1 MKAMKYLGAF
11 ASLALAGTL
20 SAQSIV
26 FSFDSG
32 TQGWSATTWDTPTT
46 TPPTPA
52 YQSIVWDA
60 SRQAL
65 AASITTGGW
74 HYLTNIYSTP
84 SLNVDAYNAF
94 NAGFANPTLSTVGFD
109 VTVAPGTGGTYLNL
123 IGVFGGGTSNSW
135 HQLQFTGFNQAELAS
150 GATKTFFTDFTLETG
165 ASPTGL
171 NESSYQ
177 FVVGVNSN
185 WTGGTVF
192 VDNVRITPAAIPEP
206 STIGAILGAGV
217 LGFAVYR
224 RRKAR
229 A

>member
-1 MKAMKYLGAF
+1 MKAKKYLGAV

-20 SAQSIV
+20 SAQALV

-32 TQGWSATTWDTPTT
+32 TDGWSATTWNGDV
-46 TPPTPA
+46 
-52 YQSIVWDA
+52 QSIAWDA

-65 AASITTGGW
+65 AASITEGGW
-74 HYLTNIYSTP
+74 HYLTNIWTNPST
-84 SLNVDAYNAF
+84 NVAAYDAF
-94 NAGFANPTLSTVGFD
+94 NTGFANPTLSTIGFD
-109 VTVAPGTGGTYLNL
+109 VTVAPGTGGTYLNV
-123 IGVFGGGTSNSW
+123 IGVLQGGTTGGW
-135 HQLQFTGFNQAELAS
+135 DQLQMTGFNQAELGA

-165 ASPTGL
+165 TALAGTGEA
-171 NESSYQ
+171 NYQ
-177 FVVGVNSN
+177 FVVGVNSD